1 MMEVRL
7 VRKKK
12 ISELVTTFKIYPQV
26 LKNVCITD
34 KKASKADAFVQKVVA
49 KVADAL
55 GGCQNIFARESGTEP
70 LVHVM
75 VEASDYDIGQK
86 LVDEIVDV
94 ISSRGY
100 QI

>member
-1 MMEVRL
+1 MFALQTKRHQRRMRL
-7 VRKKK
+7 FRRLLRK
-12 ISELVTTFKIYPQV
+12 LPMRW
-26 LKNVCITD
+26 
-34 KKASKADAFVQKVVA
+34 
-49 KVADAL
+49 

>member
-7 VRKKK
+7 VRKKT

-55 GGCQNIFARESGTEP
+55 GDARIFLPENRAQNRWYM
-70 LVHVM
+70 LW
-75 VEASDYDIGQK
+75 
-86 LVDEIVDV
+86 
-94 ISSRGY
+94 
-100 QI
+100 